1 MSVYTVVV
9 LSFVGAPVAL
19 AIDDV
24 ALHYALIST
33 FIFFATTLTLCLV
46 FIPKV
51 GCSRSVTI
59 SGSGGSIQPG
69 PPMNRAPMTTG
80 PKG

>member
-19 AIDDV
+19 AVDDV
-24 ALHYALIST
+24 AVHYALISM
-33 FIFFATTLTLCLV
+33 FIFFATTLTLCMV

-51 GCSRSVTI
+51 TQLR
-59 SGSGGSIQPG
+59 
-69 PPMNRAPMTTG
+69 
-80 PKG
+80 